1 MFGKNTKVH
10 VWRKDNE
17 ASTCACLGDHG
28 VPGPRVQA
36 CVMFRECISYIS
48 VETFVEAEDNIN
60 SARYVGILEQN
71 VWPVV
76 AKDFSV
82 KSWTFQDDNCPL
94 HRGPKH
100 TRG

>member
-60 SARYVGILEQN
+60 SEKHVEILEQN
-71 VWPVV
+71 MWPVV
-76 AKDFSV
+76 AWGFSFL
-82 KSWTFQDDNCPL
+82 SFFSPPPPE
-94 HRGPKH
+94 RP
-100 TRG
+100 